1 MSDQDVHRSMF
12 STNMDR
18 AVNKFLLSARI
29 VWLHVGPLTVVKRM
43 PKRVNQNRN
52 VGQAESSI
60 PAPSFSNLA
69 KQLHRITEVQAS
81 IHL

>member
-1 MSDQDVHRSMF
+1 MCTDQCSAQTWTVLI
-12 STNMDR
+12 
-18 AVNKFLLSARI
+18 NKFLLNVRI
-29 VWLHVGPLTVVKRM
+29 VWLQVGPLTVVRM
-43 PKRVNQNRN
+43 LERVNENRN
-52 VGQAESSI
+52 VGQPEPII